1 VGEEIIKVA
10 VFGEHTNLCGR
21 VCRDPDERNPDDLQV
36 FEGTKEELLEIAEAY
51 DKMPSAY
58 GTRVANSIRREC
70 E

>member
-1 VGEEIIKVA
+1 VSGETIKVA

-21 VCRDPDERNPDDLQV
+21 VCHDPDERNPDDLQV

-51 DKMPSAY
+51 YKMPSMY
-58 GTRVANSIRREC
+58 GTRVARAIRREC